1 MGFRIER
8 RGDELLV
15 RIVSATRDEQ
25 DVFDRIAA
33 CRSASW
39 WSCPSGECAKI
50 GVCDARR
57 DGDATVLALTPRAGE
72 ALSAT
77 GVEEWLRYVLDEAA
91 RASAG
96 KAGPSG
102 R

>member
-57 DGDATVLALTPRAGE
+57 DGDATVLALVPRPGE
-72 ALSAT
+72 ALSQA
-77 GVEEWLRYVLDEAA
+77 GIEECLRYVLAESSRVATGDPAPPA
-91 RASAG
+91 R
-96 KAGPSG
+96 
-102 R
+102 